1 MKKVFNIIGLFLL
14 IGGLIFIAIRY
25 QDKKVRKEFDLF
37 NSSHLSGTIVMVDK
51 YSRSA
56 NFVLNNNPTE
66 FSFYPFIDKNLN
78 NNEIFQYVAKPGD
91 SIYKPAYSDI
101 LLLIKGNKVYS
112 YTFQNTDQL

>member
-1 MKKVFNIIGLFLL
+1 MKKMFIIVLFLL

-37 NSSHLSGTIVMVDK
+37 YSSHLSGTIVKVDK

-56 NFVLNNNPTE
+56 NFVLNNNPTK
-66 FSFYPFIDKNLN
+66 FSFYPYIDKDLN
-78 NNEIFQYVAKPGD
+78 NNEIFQYLVNPGD
-91 SIYKPAYSDI
+91 SVYKPAYSDI

-112 YTFQNTDQL
+112 YTFQKNGN